1 MIQAAKHDAE
11 EADSRYNEAMRKMRM
26 LQAELD
32 KAEDRANETENKNTM
47 LQEELK
53 ETGMNVKSLR
63 VRIDNSNKF
72 TFSIIA
78 FIKNRMCV
86 VWLFIFCIFAILE
99 LRRKGLQYGRIIFRA
114 TKNSQT

>member
-72 TFSIIA
+72 TFSII
-78 FIKNRMCV
+78 IKNRMCV

-99 LRRKGLQYGRIIFRA
+99 LRRKSLQYGRIIFRA
-114 TKNSQT
+114 TKNSHT

>member
-1 MIQAAKHDAE
+1 MIQAAKNDAE

-72 TFSIIA
+72 TFNII

>member
-47 LQEELK
+47 LQEELQ
-53 ETGMNVKSLR
+53 EAGMNVKSLR
-63 VRIDNSNKF
+63 VRIDNNSKF
-72 TFSIIA
+72 A
-78 FIKNRMCV
+78 FNVLNRMFV
-86 VWLFIFCIFAILE
+86 VWLLFFYIFTILE

-114 TKNSQT
+114 TKNS

>member
-1 MIQAAKHDAE
+1 MIQAAKNDAE

-72 TFSIIA
+72 TFNII
-78 FIKNRMCV
+78 IKNRMCV